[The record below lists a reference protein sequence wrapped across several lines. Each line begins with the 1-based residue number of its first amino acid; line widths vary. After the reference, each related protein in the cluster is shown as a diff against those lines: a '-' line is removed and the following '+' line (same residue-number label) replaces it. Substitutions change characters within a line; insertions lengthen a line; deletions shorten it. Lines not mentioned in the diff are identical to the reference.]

1 MKFFENNSKN
11 IIFLFLIFFGL
22 LIYSRSPCL
31 FYDGRRNIGELEI
44 FYNYALRNNT
54 FETLFF
60 VYSEAQYFELWVNI
74 TSFFTAKLSLNIFLS
89 TVYFSLIV
97 KFYLLIYI
105 FYSNSDFL
113 KSNLHKFIFA
123 SFVIYSSG
131 ITSEVWLT
139 ALHSKSFFGILS
151 FTMIFQNFSK
161 FNKIKFYIYRFA
173 IVFNGLCSIYS
184 SIVAPIYFIKFLQ
197 KKNKLNFFNFLYS
210 FLPLIINAFI
220 LFYYFFLN
228 NLNKINRFEFV
239 LSKLENALYNNIVRP
254 IFGGNISKFLY
265 DLLNLLNFKIIAL
278 IFLGLFACVFLL
290 YLLRKKDN
298 NLNLITS
305 SFVMNIFFIL
315 LGSLYS
321 DFAGGRY
328 AVLSSIIFL
337 SIFLRLVQ
345 IEKISSL
352 RFIFI
357 SLIITSLIVGLI
369 EFKLFN
375 LWIYLLNCV

>member
-11 IIFLFLIFFGL
+11 IIFFFLIFFSL

-31 FYDGRRNIGELEI
+31 FYDGRRDIGELEI

-60 VYSEAQYFELWVNI
+60 VFREAQYFDLWINI

-113 KSNLHKFIFA
+113 KSNLYKFIFA

-131 ITSEVWLT
+131 ITPEVWLT

-151 FTMIFQNFSK
+151 FIMIFQNFSK
-161 FNKIKFYIYRFA
+161 FTKIKFYIYRFA

-184 SIVAPIYFIKFLQ
+184 CIVAPIYFIKFLQ

-210 FLPLIINAFI
+210 FLPLIINIFI

-228 NLNKINRFEFV
+228 NLNKINRFEFI
-239 LSKLENALYNNIVRP
+239 LTKLENALYNNIVRP
-254 IFGGNISKFLY
+254 IFGGNISKILY
-265 DLLNLLNFKIIAL
+265 DLLNLLNLKIIVL

-305 SFVMNIFFIL
+305 SFVMNIFFVL

-375 LWIYLLNCV
+375 LWIYLLSCA

>member
-44 FYNYALRNNT
+44 FYNHALRNNT

-60 VYSEAQYFELWVNI
+60 VYREAQYFELWVNI
-74 TSFFTAKLSLNIFLS
+74 TSFFSAKLSLNIFLS

-131 ITSEVWLT
+131 ITPEVWLT
-139 ALHSKSFFGILS
+139 ALHAKSFFGILS
-151 FTMIFQNFSK
+151 FIMIFQNFSK

-328 AVLSSIIFL
+328 AVLSSVIFL

-345 IEKISSL
+345 IEKISLL
-352 RFIFI
+352 RFIHI

-375 LWIYLLNCV
+375 SWIYLLNCV